1 MLLLECANV
10 LRVVNYTKDFVSF
23 NSSNLSLKTFV
34 LSLRCRLVSCSHLFQ
49 LPGWLEASFQ
59 EELDTGNPRHEEHA
73 RLLVIELV
81 QQLEAKAAEADDFLT
96 KNKLDQIV
104 ENFKVRPD
112 FTKYQ
117 ITTDGLQL

>member
-1 MLLLECANV
+1 MLLLESANV
-10 LRVVNYTKDFVSF
+10 LRVVNYTKGSVTS

-34 LSLRCRLVSCSHLFQ
+34 HSLRCQLVSCSQFFQ

-81 QQLEAKAAEADDFLT
+81 QQLEEELAVTPEVQVLAEV
-96 KNKLDQIV
+96 QV
-104 ENFKVRPD
+104 EQVLPGEV
-112 FTKYQ
+112 Q
-117 ITTDGLQL
+117 VLPE